1 MMAKP
6 LWKRRRFAVH
16 HPVLGTSR
24 LHGRW
29 APLARALGSYRRQC
43 REQGLPQHLILLR
56 ATDDHGQTFRPLSQA
71 ELMRFAKNR
80 GHVQRNLCK

>member
-1 MMAKP
+1 MAKP

-29 APLARALGSYRRQC
+29 GPLKRTLGSYRRRS
-43 REQGLPQHLILLR
+43 REQGLRATHVLLR
-56 ATDDHGQTFRPLSQA
+56 ATDDHGTTYRPLTQR
-71 ELMRFAKNR
+71 ELMMFAR
-80 GHVQRNLCK
+80 DQGLVQRNLYD